1 MIKMRIIDVGLAAW
15 MVLVCGT
22 AGATEKV
29 VLTGAGCSGWREKA
43 DWGVAGDVFLHPRN
57 ENLLSMREG
66 TGVIVN
72 GREAKSP
79 PLVSGQEFGDARLHI
94 EFVIPKGSNSGI
106 YLQGRYEI
114 QIYDSWGEANGLY
127 PGIECGGIYQR
138 WDESRVVKGYEG
150 HSPRVNASRPPGQ
163 WQSFDVIFKAA
174 RFDSK
179 GNKIANAR
187 FAKVWHNGTL
197 IHDDV
202 ELSGPTRG
210 GLYPNE
216 SATGPIVLQ
225 GDHGPVAFRDI
236 WVMPIELDKGL
247 TNPFFAMDTGTIDE
261 AHKTA
266 KSQAEMVKELGYAG
280 IGYWERNP
288 AGATDGL
295 REMLGELDRCGLK
308 AYPVYFTI
316 KLEEPNEKYMPL
328 IAESIRL
335 LAGREAIV
343 WLAITSDVYQRSSS
357 AGDGKAVSIIRE
369 IAGLANKNGI
379 GVALYPHVDFWLE
392 RVDDAVRVAAKANRR
407 NVGVTF
413 NLYHW
418 LKTDRPTNMEAAI
431 KKAMPYLF
439 VVTINGT
446 TEAGSIET
454 LDGGTF
460 DVYKFLKALKR
471 EGFKGPIGLQGYGI
485 GGDVRENLRRS
496 MEAWRRFSQRLATE
510 EAEDLQISD
519 CGLKK

>member
-1 MIKMRIIDVGLAAW
+1 MKTLRIVIVISGWMILF
-15 MVLVCGT
+15 CGA

-29 VLTGAGCSGWREKA
+29 VSTGSDMSAWRPGT
-43 DWGVAGDVFLHPRN
+43 DWTTVGDAFLHPRN
-57 ENLLSMREG
+57 ENLLSTREG

-72 GREAKSP
+72 GRKAKSP
-79 PLVSGQEFGDARLHI
+79 NLVSSDEFGDAKIHV
-94 EFVIPKGSNSGI
+94 EFMIPKGSNSGV

-114 QIYDSWGEANGLY
+114 QIYDSWTDQNSLY

-138 WDESRVVKGYEG
+138 WDETRAVKGYEG

-163 WQSFDVIFKAA
+163 WQSFDIIFKAP
-174 RFDSK
+174 RFDSQ
-179 GNKIANAR
+179 GGKIANAR
-187 FAKVWHNGTL
+187 VVKMWHNGTL

-202 ELSGPTRG
+202 ELSGLTRG
-210 GLYPNE
+210 SPYPKE
-216 SATGPIVLQ
+216 SVKGPILLQ
-225 GDHGPVAFRDI
+225 GDHGPVAFRNI

-261 AHKTA
+261 SHKTA
-266 KSQAEMVKELGYAG
+266 KSQAEMVREMGYAG

-288 AGATDGL
+288 AGGTEGL
-295 REMLGELDRCGLK
+295 REMLGELDKCGLK

-316 KLEEPNEKYMPL
+316 KLEEPNERYMPL
-328 IAESIRL
+328 IAESIKL
-335 LAGREAIV
+335 LAGRETVV
-343 WLAITSDVYQRSSS
+343 WLAITSDIYQKSSS
-357 AGDGKAVSIIRE
+357 AGDDKAVAIIRA
-369 IAGLANKNGI
+369 IADLANKDGV
-379 GVALYPHVDFWLE
+379 GVALYPHAGFWLE
-392 RVDDAVRVAAKANRR
+392 KVDDAVRVADKANRR

-418 LKTDRPTNMEAAI
+418 LKTDKPANMEAAI

-439 VVTINGT
+439 AVTINGT
-446 TEAGSIET
+446 TEAGSIEA

-460 DVYKFLKALKR
+460 DVYKFLKVLKQ

-485 GGDVRENLRRS
+485 TGDVRENLRRS

-510 EAEDLQISD
+510 EAE
-519 CGLKK
+519 GLLEGLGYNL